1 MRAAILGATSQIA
14 KDLILSFASQN
25 NHELTLFSRRPEVVK
40 HWLES
45 VGLAGRYAAA
55 DFGSFIF
62 EEHFDAIVNFVG
74 VGNPMQTAVIG
85 ASIFDITLKYD
96 GLAIEYVRQHP
107 HCRYIFLSSGAAYG
121 SIFEAP
127 VDANTKATVAI
138 NNLASED
145 WYGVAK
151 MHAECRHRSLAHLP
165 IVDIRVF
172 NYFSYSADIEAR
184 FLITDILRSIREGR
198 VLQTSK
204 ENIFRDYIGPN
215 EISQMIQRVFQA
227 PICNAAIDCFTL
239 EPIDK
244 ISMLVRMQSE
254 FGLKYELVEHQTGL
268 GATGRKLHYYS
279 KSKKASDLF
288 GYIPHATSL
297 DIVIEQSR
305 HILTSL

>member
-1 MRAAILGATSQIA
+1 MRIAILGSTSQIA
-14 KDLILSFASQN
+14 KDLILSFALQN
-25 NHELTLFSRRPEVVK
+25 NHELALFARRPEVVMQ
-40 HWLES
+40 WLGS
-45 VGLAGRYAAA
+45 VGLAGRYAVA
-55 DFGSFIF
+55 DFSSFIMD
-62 EEHFDAIVNFVG
+62 HYFDAIINFVG
-74 VGNPMQTAVIG
+74 VGNPVQTAVMG
-85 ASIFDITLKYD
+85 ATILDVTLKYD

-107 HCRYIFLSSGAAYG
+107 HCKYIFLSSGAAYG

-127 VDANTKATVAI
+127 VDASTKATVAI

-184 FLITDILRSIREGR
+184 FLITDILRSIREGS

-227 PICNAAIDCFTL
+227 PIRNAAIDCFTL
-239 EPIDK
+239 EPVDK
-244 ISMLVRMQSE
+244 ISLLFRMQTE
-254 FGLKYELVEHQTGL
+254 FGLKYVLVEQQTGL
-268 GATGRKLHYYS
+268 VSTGHKLHYYS
-279 KSKKASDLF
+279 NSKKASDLF
-288 GYIPHATSL
+288 GFIPEATSL
-297 DIVIEQSR
+297 DIVLQQSR
-305 HILTSL
+305 RLLDSL

>member
-1 MRAAILGATSQIA
+1 MRIAILGATSQIA

-25 NHELTLFSRRPEVVK
+25 NHELTLFARSPEVVK
-40 HWLES
+40 HWMAS

-55 DFGSFIF
+55 DFGTFSIK
-62 EEHFDAIVNFVG
+62 EHLDAIINFVG
-74 VGNPMQTAVIG
+74 VGNPMQTAVMG

-121 SIFEAP
+121 SKFEAP
-127 VDANTKATVAI
+127 VDANTKATAAI
-138 NNLASED
+138 NNLAAED

-184 FLITDILRSIREGR
+184 FLITDILRSIREGS

-215 EISQMIQRVFQA
+215 EISQIIQRVFQS
-227 PICNAAIDCFTL
+227 PFRNAAIDCFSL
-239 EPIDK
+239 EPVDK
-244 ISMLVRMQSE
+244 ISLISRMQTE
-254 FGLKYELVEHQTGL
+254 FGLKYELVEQQTGL
-268 GATGRKLHYYS
+268 VATGHKLHYYS
-279 KSKKASDLF
+279 NSRKATDLF
-288 GYIPHATSL
+288 EYIPQSKSL
-297 DIVIEQSR
+297 DVVLQQSR
-305 HILTSL
+305 SLLSRL